1 VSESYDRRVTPARPD
16 LAAAHLRD
24 VIAAPRYVE
33 GAVFQVR
40 DGVID
45 MRREPRPD
53 CAIDTQL
60 LYGERVTLYDEEE
73 GWGWVQAARDRYVGW
88 VALNALWSRNDPPT
102 HRVAVARTFIYPGPS
117 IKLPPVSAAPLGGD
131 VTIIEDRG
139 DFLVTP
145 EQGFLWRA
153 HLTPLDR
160 PAVDFVAVAET
171 LIGAPYLWG
180 GKSSLGVDCS
190 GLVQVS
196 LLASGFIAPRDSDMQ
211 ASELGEALA
220 PDAPL
225 QRGDLIFW
233 KGHVGIMRDADTLL
247 HANGTHMLVS
257 SEPLALVRERIL
269 DAGSGD
275 ITVRRRLRGLRV

>member
-1 VSESYDRRVTPARPD
+1 MSETYDRRVTPARAD

-24 VIAAPRYVE
+24 RIAAPRYVE
-33 GAVFQVR
+33 GAIFQVR
-40 DGVID
+40 EGVID

-53 CAIDTQL
+53 CGVDTQL

-73 GWGWVQAARDRYVGW
+73 GWGWVQAARDNYVGW

-102 HRVAVARTFIYPGPS
+102 HRIAVARTFIYPGPS
-117 IKLPPVSAAPLGGD
+117 IKLPPIAAAPLGGD
-131 VTIIEDRG
+131 VTIIDDRD

-145 EQGFLWRA
+145 EQGFIWRA
-153 HLTPLDR
+153 HLAPLDR
-160 PAVDFVAVAET
+160 LATDFVAVAET
-171 LIGAPYLWG
+171 LLGAPYLWG

-196 LLASGFIAPRDSDMQ
+196 LLASGINAPRDSDMQ
-211 ASELGEALA
+211 AVGLGHVLS

-225 QRGDLIFW
+225 RRGDLVFW

-257 SEPLALVRERIL
+257 SEPLAQVRERNL
-269 DAGSGD
+269 AAGAGD
-275 ITVRRRLRGLRV
+275 ITGVRRLSSCRV